1 MSDRGASTLPD
12 ASGELLELG
21 HGEGARLTRRLVRDE
36 LLAALDN
43 DFLRPLADGAVLPP
57 VSGPL
62 VLTTDS
68 HVVKP
73 LFFPGGDAG
82 CLAVHGTVNDLA
94 VCGAVPLYLSLGL
107 ILEEGLPLDTLR
119 RVIRSLA
126 AAARQCGVCVVTGDT
141 KVVPEGAA
149 DGLFLNT
156 TGLGRLRPGVRLGC
170 DRVRP
175 GDRVL
180 ISGTIGDHGVAVLAA
195 RARLDLEPAVA
206 SDTAP
211 VTGLVEALLASGV
224 DVHFLRDPTRGGV
237 SGVLHE
243 VCEGAGVSVVL
254 DEAAVPVSE
263 GVRGACAILGLDPLY
278 VANEGKLMAIVAG
291 DDGQRALEALRQ
303 HPLGGRA
310 SIIGEVRADRPP
322 QVLLRGSAG
331 GLRALDEPAGA
342 LLPRIC

>member
-1 MSDRGASTLPD
+1 MNEKEASTLPD
-12 ASGELLELG
+12 VSGDRLQLG
-21 HGEGARLTRRLVRDE
+21 HGEGTRLTRRLVRDE

-43 DFLRPLADGAVLPP
+43 EFLRPLADGALLPP
-57 VSGPL
+57 VTGPL

-68 HVVKP
+68 HVVNP

-94 VCGAVPLYLSLGL
+94 VCGAVPMYLTLGL
-107 ILEEGLPLDTLR
+107 ILEEGLPLATLR
-119 RVIRSLA
+119 RVVRSLA
-126 AAARQCGVCVVTGDT
+126 EAARACGVSVVTGDT
-141 KVVPEGAA
+141 KVVPQGAA

-180 ISGTIGDHGVAVLAA
+180 VSGTIGDHGVAVLAA
-195 RARLDLEPAVA
+195 RARLDLEPAVV
-206 SDTAP
+206 SDTAA
-211 VTGLVEALLASGV
+211 VTGLVEALLGSGA

-278 VANEGKLMAIVAG
+278 VANEGKLVAVVAAE
-291 DDGQRALEALRQ
+291 DGQRALEALRQ
-303 HPLGGRA
+303 QPLGARA
-310 SIIGEVRADRPP
+310 ALIGEVRADRPP
-322 QVLLRGSAG
+322 QVLIRGSAG
-331 GLRALDEPAGA
+331 GLRVLDEPADA